1 MLIFTQVLGLHHW
14 TWYAKVL
21 AWSQNI
27 LLFALILKKTMF
39 LRSCLHIK
47 WKATYIPVYMQRWE
61 KKGKMCVSRKIR
73 SVCSLLLA
81 KPTKTQFLL
90 NVKRPPSSL
99 SVCFSPT
106 CHYSL
111 CLAFPS
117 SSTRPSRPFFSSSS
131 SLTPQTASFMPP
143 SVFFPPVLQFFL
155 QFSGTNIFW
164 KTTARSALLPLSL
177 HPSPPWRQNK
187 AACLAVMS
195 HKLPLLYL
203 TCVFKSFLCSY
214 MCLVCVWVCLFYVLS
229 VSVDVILLTN

>member
-27 LLFALILKKTMF
+27 LLFALILNKTMF

-47 WKATYIPVYMQRWE
+47 WKATYIPVYMQRWG

-99 SVCFSPT
+99 CLLLSNLSLFTLSCFSLFFNTSISAVLLLLFLSNPPCLRLSSFPLCCSFSCSSVEPTYFERWQPVRLCCLSASIHPFREDKIKQLVSRSCHTSFLFYILHVYLRASCAVTCASCVCECVCFM
-106 CHYSL
+106 
-111 CLAFPS
+111 
-117 SSTRPSRPFFSSSS
+117 S
-131 SLTPQTASFMPP
+131 SLSVLMSF
-143 SVFFPPVLQFFL
+143 
-155 QFSGTNIFW
+155 
-164 KTTARSALLPLSL
+164 
-177 HPSPPWRQNK
+177 
-187 AACLAVMS
+187 
-195 HKLPLLYL
+195 
-203 TCVFKSFLCSY
+203 
-214 MCLVCVWVCLFYVLS
+214 
-229 VSVDVILLTN
+229 

>member
-27 LLFALILKKTMF
+27 LLFALILNKTMF

-99 SVCFSPT
+99 CLLLSNLSLFPLTCFS
-106 CHYSL
+106 L
-111 CLAFPS
+111 
-117 SSTRPSRPFFSSSS
+117 FFNTSISAVLLLLFLSN
-131 SLTPQTASFMPP
+131 PQTTSFMPP
-143 SVFFPPVLQFFL
+143 SSSFPLCCSFSCSSVEPTYFERRQPVRLCCL
-155 QFSGTNIFW
+155 
-164 KTTARSALLPLSL
+164 SASIHSL
-177 HPSPPWRQNK
+177 PWRQNK

-203 TCVFKSFLCSY
+203 TCVFKSFLCS
-214 MCLVCVWVCLFYVLS
+214 
-229 VSVDVILLTN
+229 

>member
-27 LLFALILKKTMF
+27 LLFALILNKTMF

-90 NVKRPPSSL
+90 NVKRPPS
-99 SVCFSPT
+99 F
-106 CHYSL
+106 SL
-111 CLAFPS
+111 CLLLPNLSLIPLTCFSLFFNTSISAVLLLLFLSNPPNRVLHAS
-117 SSTRPSRPFFSSSS
+117 VCLLSLCAAVFLAVQWNQHILKDDSPFGSA
-131 SLTPQTASFMPP
+131 ASQPP
-143 SVFFPPVLQFFL
+143 SIPSV
-155 QFSGTNIFW
+155 
-164 KTTARSALLPLSL
+164 KT
-177 HPSPPWRQNK
+177 K
-187 AACLAVMS
+187 
-195 HKLPLLYL
+195 
-203 TCVFKSFLCSY
+203 
-214 MCLVCVWVCLFYVLS
+214 
-229 VSVDVILLTN
+229 